1 VAKTAFGN
9 FFSRTSVS
17 TLARARRGGPPPTA
31 AAAAA
36 ASNASRRVRVGAD
49 AREVEGDA
57 EATVRIYF
65 GARL

>member
-1 VAKTAFGN
+1 
-9 FFSRTSVS
+9 
-17 TLARARRGGPPPTA
+17 
-31 AAAAA
+31 
-36 ASNASRRVRVGAD
+36 VRVGAD